1 MNVLFVLPTI
11 SYRGAERYALNCA
24 LGLIKKKHF
33 AAILTGRVEKDNL
46 EINKSIKLYHPPE
59 IINKL
64 IQNNFVYFVLTFPI
78 IFCLLIARASKFDIT
93 ETDSGFSL
101 WASVLIARLFYRKK
115 VIWVV
120 HFSDIDESK
129 SISFRV
135 NKFFA
140 RFVDGIKTVVPG
152 DEAKLRKVYGVNH
165 VVGLYPPL
173 DLSRTAVSVK
183 SKIDRGILLVISAI
197 HPRKNLELA
206 VRCMPSVLKE
216 FPGLKLVFLG
226 SGGDF
231 GRLNKIIQE
240 NNLAKNV
247 FFQGAVSYERISDY
261 LSRSLLVIVPYFQ
274 GEGFTVVPFEALW
287 VGKMCVIAEGSAAS
301 EVIKRQKIGIV
312 AKATIEDFSRAILGY
327 LRAPSK
333 FEMLKKRGKKWVKAN
348 MSTRKFWKQNL
359 KFYREI
365 TWED

>member
-33 AAILTGRVEKDNL
+33 AAILTRRVEKDNL

-261 LSRSLLVIVPYFQ
+261 LSRSL
-274 GEGFTVVPFEALW
+274 W